1 MAVRLQMK
9 LGFVAEPDRLP
20 DSPDTIR
27 TQEPSVGAVMR
38 SKGQLYVLVTSRTP
52 GGKAR
57 DATRLVADTIEHEY
71 YYDESAGIR
80 VCLEKAIRAA
90 NKKLSHAGDRF
101 GLGRAVDGNGPI
113 GVAAAVVRS
122 NELYVA
128 TVGPAEAYLIRQA
141 RLSTLPDPH
150 RERGLPSE
158 GLEPEVWR
166 GEMTV
171 GDSLV
176 LASPDLV
183 AKLGVDELKDALVT
197 LHPQSAMEHLHHRFV
212 AADGTGSDG
221 ALAVEATEVSST
233 SRQRALVPVRPS
245 EPLAGAP
252 DRSPIPLAD
261 SVGDGVSAVS
271 ATAGRARSA
280 AGGVVGR
287 AFRRLQDMLPKRP
300 GSPRR
305 VNPATSR
312 ARTQRRAAMAAF
324 VLVIV
329 VTALGLLL
337 IYFPGDHKDTNRPS
351 QVAAADAVQAIK
363 DDLAQISGP
372 GIDLIHDDRTKAL
385 SLLGDAYGRL
395 QSASSAGVPESVLT
409 PLRAQVLRGLETCY
423 DITPVASTNAFVFGA
438 EKTQPDLIAL
448 VRGPVDG
455 EPYVL
460 DRGSKSVYRIDPKTK
475 RAYLV
480 LQAGKAVAAGTP
492 AEPKFLA
499 TGGRDVLI
507 LDAKNTLWRFRPS
520 DATRGT
526 LSKIRVTGSAS
537 WGTDV
542 GGIGTFQPG
551 NTSTGL
557 YRLYV
562 IRPQGQQ
569 VEMYA
574 PAADGS
580 VYPGNPTKRLPGP
593 QVLDDVDQMM
603 IDGDIWF
610 AEAGSIKLVV
620 GRTSWKPAAIGDEL
634 LHPVAHYTLLASSS
648 HSEGSGVSARIVNDD
663 LGSGTLYAYDSANAR
678 IVAFA
683 KDIGGAYEG
692 QYRLANGDPGWASMR
707 GFYLLPGVGS
717 GPPSVVWIGPGNVGI
732 APLIAVPD
740 TTIGTVAPSPSPSAS
755 PTASPKATVKPKP
768 TTKPKPTKKP

>member
-38 SKGQLYVLVTSRTP
+38 SKGQLYVLVTSRV
-52 GGKAR
+52 GGSKAR
-57 DATRLVADTIEHEY
+57 EATRLVADTIEHEY

-90 NKKLSHAGDRF
+90 NKKLAHAGDRF
-101 GLGRAVDGNGPI
+101 GLGRAADGNGPV
-113 GVAAAVVRS
+113 GVAAAVVRA

-233 SRQRALVPVRPS
+233 ARQRALVPVRPS

-261 SVGDGVSAVS
+261 SVGDGVAAVS
-271 ATAGRARSA
+271 ATAGRAREA

-287 AFRRLQDMLPKRP
+287 AFRRLQDLLPKRSGP
-300 GSPRR
+300 PRK
-305 VNPATSR
+305 VSAATSR

-324 VLVIV
+324 VLVVV
-329 VTALGLLL
+329 VTALGLLVV
-337 IYFPGDHKDTNRPS
+337 YFPGGRDPQSRPS
-351 QVAAADAVQAIK
+351 QVAAADAVQTIK
-363 DDLAQISGP
+363 DDLAKISGP
-372 GIDLIHDDRTKAL
+372 GFDLIHDDRPKAL
-385 SLLGDAYGRL
+385 TYLNDAYARL
-395 QSASSAGVPESVLT
+395 KDARTNGVPESILA
-409 PLRAQVLRGLETCY
+409 PLRAQVMRGLETCFS
-423 DITPVASTNAFVFGA
+423 IVPVASTPAFVFPTD
-438 EKTQPDLIAL
+438 KSTPDLGAI

-455 EPYVL
+455 QPYVL
-460 DRGSKSVYRIDPKTK
+460 DRGSKAVYRIDIKAK
-475 RAYLV
+475 KAYVV
-480 LQAGKAVAAGTP
+480 LQAGKGGAS
-492 AEPKFLA
+492 EPRFLA
-499 TGGRDVLI
+499 VGGRDVLI
-507 LDAKNTLWRFRPS
+507 LDAKNVLWRFRPA

-526 LSKIRVTGSAS
+526 LKKVTVAGSAS

-542 GGIGTFQPG
+542 RGLATYQPG
-551 NTSTGL
+551 TSTSGL

-562 IRPQGQQ
+562 IRPGQQ
-569 VEMYA
+569 QIEMYA
-574 PAADGS
+574 PSADGS
-580 VYPGNPTKRLPGP
+580 VYPGTPSKRLPGP
-593 QVLDDVDQMM
+593 QKLDDVDAML
-603 IDGDIWF
+603 IDGDIYLAQAGQGEPGRRALRLEDGAARRRDPPPHGLLHGRSRPRATPW
-610 AEAGSIKLVV
+610 APARPCASWTTTRAPGRSTPTIATTAGS
-620 GRTSWKPAAIGDEL
+620 
-634 LHPVAHYTLLASSS
+634 
-648 HSEGSGVSARIVNDD
+648 
-663 LGSGTLYAYDSANAR
+663 
-678 IVAFA
+678 
-683 KDIGGAYEG
+683 
-692 QYRLANGDPGWASMR
+692 
-707 GFYLLPGVGS
+707 
-717 GPPSVVWIGPGNVGI
+717 
-732 APLIAVPD
+732 
-740 TTIGTVAPSPSPSAS
+740 SPSAR
-755 PTASPKATVKPKP
+755 TRAT
-768 TTKPKPTKKP
+768 T

>member
-38 SKGQLYVLVTSRTP
+38 SKGQLYILVTSRTP
-52 GGKAR
+52 GAKAR

-90 NKKLSHAGDRF
+90 NKKLAHAGDRF
-101 GLGRAVDGNGPI
+101 GLGKAVDGNGPI

-261 SVGDGVSAVS
+261 SVGGRCRGRLGERRPCPLGGRRRRRTRLPPAPGP
-271 ATAGRARSA
+271 AAEAGRDA
-280 AGGVVGR
+280 APGQPGHVAGAHPAPGRDGGIR
-287 AFRRLQDMLPKRP
+287 PRHRRDRP
-300 GSPRR
+300 RPDPHLLPRR
-305 VNPATSR
+305 PQGHV
-312 ARTQRRAAMAAF
+312 
-324 VLVIV
+324 
-329 VTALGLLL
+329 
-337 IYFPGDHKDTNRPS
+337 RPS

-363 DDLAQISGP
+363 DDLAKISGP

-385 SLLGDAYGRL
+385 SLLGDAYTRL
-395 QSASSAGVPESVLT
+395 KGATTNGVPETILA
-409 PLRAQVLRGLETCY
+409 PLRAQVLNGPR
-423 DITPVASTNAFVFGA
+423 
-438 EKTQPDLIAL
+438 DLLRRHPRRLDRRVRLPGRRVTAGP
-448 VRGPVDG
+448 RGPR
-455 EPYVL
+455 P
-460 DRGSKSVYRIDPKTK
+460 RTRRRASRTSSTAASKSVYRIDPKTK
-475 RAYLV
+475 NAYLV
-480 LQAGKAVAAGTP
+480 MRAGKAVAAGIP
-492 AEPKFLA
+492 AEPRFLA

-507 LDAKNTLWRFRPS
+507 LDSKNTLWRFRPA

-526 LSKIRVTGSAS
+526 LSKIRITGSAS

-542 GGIGTFQPG
+542 AGFGTYQPG
-551 NTSTGL
+551 NASTGL
-557 YRLYV
+557 YRIYV
-562 IRPQGQQ
+562 IRPVLQQ
-569 VEMYA
+569 VEMY
-574 PAADGS
+574 
-580 VYPGNPTKRLPGP
+580 LPGRRRV
-593 QVLDDVDQMM
+593 VLSRQPHQ
-603 IDGDIWF
+603 
-610 AEAGSIKLVV
+610 AARAPEA
-620 GRTSWKPAAIGDEL
+620 RRHRPD
-634 LHPVAHYTLLASSS
+634 AH
-648 HSEGSGVSARIVNDD
+648 R
-663 LGSGTLYAYDSANAR
+663 R
-678 IVAFA
+678 
-683 KDIGGAYEG
+683 
-692 QYRLANGDPGWASMR
+692 
-707 GFYLLPGVGS
+707 
-717 GPPSVVWIGPGNVGI
+717 
-732 APLIAVPD
+732 
-740 TTIGTVAPSPSPSAS
+740 
-755 PTASPKATVKPKP
+755 
-768 TTKPKPTKKP
+768 

>member
-27 TQEPSVGAVMR
+27 TQEPSVGAVVR
-38 SKGQLYVLVTSRTP
+38 SKGQLYVLVTCRVA

-90 NKKLSHAGDRF
+90 NKKLAHAGDRF
-101 GLGRAVDGNGPI
+101 GLGKAADGNGPV

-233 SRQRALVPVRPS
+233 ARQRALVPVRPP

-261 SVGDGVSAVS
+261 SVGDGVAAVS
-271 ATAGRARSA
+271 AAGGRARVA

-287 AFRRLQDMLPKRP
+287 SFRRLQDLMPKRSGP
-300 GSPRR
+300 PRT

-312 ARTQRRAAMAAF
+312 ARTQRRAAMAGF
-324 VLVIV
+324 VLVVV
-329 VTALGLLL
+329 VTALGLGLV
-337 IYFPGDHKDTNRPS
+337 YFPGGHDPAARPS
-351 QVAAADAVQAIK
+351 QVLAADAVQTIV
-363 DDLAQISGP
+363 DDLNKISGP
-372 GIDLIHDDRTKAL
+372 GFDLIHDDRPKAL
-385 SLLGDAYGRL
+385 TLLNDAYAKLRD
-395 QSASSAGVPESVLT
+395 ARTNGVPDTILA
-409 PLRAQVLRGLETCY
+409 PLRARVLRGLETCFGVV
-423 DITPVASTNAFVFGA
+423 PVASSDAFVFPT
-438 EKTQPDLIAL
+438 EPTTPDLVAL

-455 EPYVL
+455 QPYVL
-460 DRGSKSVYRIDPKTK
+460 DRGSKAVYRIDPKTK
-475 RAYLV
+475 KAYVV
-480 LQAGKAVAAGTP
+480 LQAGKGGA
-492 AEPKFLA
+492 AEPRFLA
-499 TGGRDVLI
+499 VGGRDVLI
-507 LDAKNTLWRFRPS
+507 LDARNTLWRFRPA

-526 LSKIRVTGSAS
+526 LTKIRVTGSAS

-542 GGIGTFQPG
+542 LGIATFQPG
-551 NTSTGL
+551 TSASGL

-562 IRPQGQQ
+562 VRPGEEQI
-569 VEMYA
+569 EMYL
-574 PAADGS
+574 PSADGS
-580 VYPGNPTKRLPGP
+580 VYPGTPSKRLPGP
-593 QVLDDVDQMM
+593 QKLDDVSAML
-603 IDGDIWF
+603 IDGDIYL
-610 AEAGSIKLVV
+610 AQGGKVSLVV
-620 GRTSWKPAAIGDEL
+620 GRSSWKPGTIGDDT
-634 LHPVAHYTLLASSS
+634 LHPTAYFTTIATSS
-648 HSEGSGVSARIVNDD
+648 HSVGSGSALRVLDD
-663 LGSGTLYAYDSANAR
+663 EQGSGTIYAFDRDNGR
-678 IVAFA
+678 IVAFS
-683 KDIGGAYEG
+683 KDDGKYQV
-692 QYRLANGDPGWASMR
+692 QYRLANGDASWGGMR
-707 GFYLLPGVGS
+707 AFYLLPGTAS
-717 GPPSVVWIGPGNVGI
+717 APPSVVWIGAGAVGI
-732 APLIAVPD
+732 APLVAVPD
-740 TTIGTVAPSPSPSAS
+740 TITGTVAPSASPSTSPSP
-755 PTASPKATVKPKP
+755 SPKATPKP
-768 TTKPKPTKKP
+768 PKKTPKPTKKP

>member
-1 MAVRLQMK
+1 MK

-27 TQEPSVGAVMR
+27 AQEPSVGAVMR
-38 SKGQLYVLVTSRTP
+38 SKGQLYVLVTCRVA
-52 GGKAR
+52 GNKAR
-57 DATRLVADTIEHEY
+57 EATRLVADTIEHEY

-90 NKKLSHAGDRF
+90 NKKLAHTGDRF
-101 GLGRAVDGNGPI
+101 GLGRAEDGNGPV

-233 SRQRALVPVRPS
+233 ARQRALVPVRPS

-261 SVGDGVSAVS
+261 SVGDGVAAVS

-287 AFRRLQDMLPKRP
+287 AFRRLQDLLPARS
-300 GSPRR
+300 GAPRR

-329 VTALGLLL
+329 VTALGLLVV
-337 IYFPGDHKDTNRPS
+337 YFPGGHDTTTRPS
-351 QVAAADAVQAIK
+351 QVLAADAVQTIK
-363 DDLAQISGP
+363 DDLAKISGP
-372 GIDLIHDDRTKAL
+372 GFDLIRDDRPKAL
-385 SLLGDAYGRL
+385 ALLNDAYARL
-395 QSASSAGVPESVLT
+395 RDARTNGVPDTILA
-409 PLRAQVLRGLETCY
+409 PLRAQVIRGLET
-423 DITPVASTNAFVFGA
+423 IFSVVPVASTSAFVFPA
-438 EKTQPDLIAL
+438 DKTTPDLIAL

-455 EPYVL
+455 LPYVL
-460 DRGSKSVYRIDPKTK
+460 DRASKTVYRVDPKAK
-475 RAYLV
+475 KAYVV
-480 LQAGKAVAAGTP
+480 LQAGKGGA
-492 AEPKFLA
+492 AEPRFLA
-499 TGGRDVLI
+499 VGGRDVLI
-507 LDAKNTLWRFRPS
+507 LDSKNTLWRFRPA

-526 LSKIRVTGSAS
+526 LKKVTVNGSAS

-542 GGIGTFQPG
+542 RGIGTFQPG
-551 NTSTGL
+551 TSVSGL

-562 IRPQGQQ
+562 IRPGDQQ
-569 VEMYA
+569 IEMYA
-574 PAADGS
+574 PSADGS
-580 VYPGNPTKRLPGP
+580 VYPGSPSKRLAGP
-593 QVLDDVDQMM
+593 QKLDDVDAML
-603 IDGDIWF
+603 IDGDIYL
-610 AEAGSIKLVV
+610 AQAGKVSLVL
-620 GRTSWKPAAIGDEL
+620 GRTSWKMGPIGDDT
-634 LHPVAHYTLLASSS
+634 LHPTTDFTAIATSS
-648 HSEGSGVSARIVNDD
+648 HSVGTGAALRILDDD
-663 LGSGTLYAYDSANAR
+663 LGSGTIYAYDHDSGR
-678 IVAFA
+678 IVAFG
-683 KDIGGAYEG
+683 KDEG
-692 QYRLANGDPGWASMR
+692 KYQVQYRLANGDASWGSLR
-707 GFYLLPGVGS
+707 GFYILPGG
-717 GPPSVVWIGPGNVGI
+717 GAAPPSVVWIGTGGIGI
-732 APLIAVPD
+732 APLVAVPD
-740 TTIGTVAPSPSPSAS
+740 TITGTVASPSPSAS
-755 PTASPKATVKPKP
+755 PPASPKVTPR
-768 TTKPKPTKKP
+768 PTKKPTPTKKP